1 MWFVEF
7 EQKPGTSYHHRGHP
21 AQSNISAGHYFPAL
35 VAHTFSVCLPPSGTS
50 NGPGNGFFSFRFMA
64 ASNRSK
70 TECGGDFTASATSDL

>member
-1 MWFVEF
+1 MRSLDVICMWFVEF

-50 NGPGNGFFSFRFMA
+50 NGPGNGFFHF
-64 ASNRSK
+64 ASWLPAIGARP
-70 TECGGDFTASATSDL
+70 SAG